1 MRGNLIIIF
10 LFFFI
15 FLSCTNSGT
24 KPQTTDPVLYK
35 SASGPYSYSTV
46 EVKWKDRGRS
56 WDLNGTLIPNRE
68 IPIKIYAPDEHYSG
82 TFPLILISHG
92 MGGNCN
98 EALAY
103 LGEHLASYG
112 YIAISVQHHRSDSDY
127 LALMLLRYGEEQGF
141 TEFLLDAQ
149 EEETRALRPG
159 DITFVL
165 NTILNENANNN
176 PLLAGR
182 IDEESIAIMGHSF
195 GAFTTLAMNGMVFDG
210 KNMADT
216 RITCGIAFSPQ
227 GDSAAVEPDGW
238 ESIHNPL
245 FTVTGTIDT
254 SLETPDPVER
264 REPYDGM
271 PIIPDEIRKYLMTF
285 NDAEHADFGNEN
297 SDGFYHSW
305 IKQLTI
311 AFFDAYLLDDTTAL
325 NWLQS
330 KEIHRITS
338 YASLE
343 MK

>member
-1 MRGNLIIIF
+1 MRRILNIIV

-15 FLSCTNSGT
+15 VLSCTDSGT
-24 KPQTTDPVLYK
+24 TPQDPEPVMYK
-35 SASGPYSYSTV
+35 STSGAYTYSTAEV
-46 EVKWKDRGRS
+46 EWKDGDRS
-56 WDLNGTLIPNRE
+56 WDLDGIQLPNRE
-68 IPIKIYAPDEHYSG
+68 IPIKIYAPDENYSG

-103 LGEHLASYG
+103 LGEHLASHG
-112 YIAISVQHHRSDSDY
+112 YIAVSVQHHRSDSDY

-165 NTILNENANNN
+165 NTILNENANDN

-182 IDEESIAIMGHSF
+182 IDEESIAVMGHSF

-210 KNMADT
+210 DTMADS
-216 RITCGIAFSPQ
+216 RISCGIAFSPQ
-227 GDSAAVEPDGW
+227 GDSAAIEPDGW
-238 ESIHNPL
+238 ENITNPL
-245 FTVTGTIDT
+245 FTMTGTMDT

-271 PIIPDEIRKYLMTF
+271 PVTPGEIRKYLMTF
-285 NDAEHADFGNEN
+285 SDAEHADFGNEN

-325 NWLQS
+325 NWLQR
-330 KEIHRITS
+330 KEIEKITT
-338 YASLE
+338 YANLE